1 MKTIN
6 SEISQILIKID
17 QNMLQL
23 IYKIVQQINK
33 EMEAKRYC
41 VAIFLN
47 VLQAFD
53 KVWHELQQKSSHK
66 LLLHIKSY
74 LQERHSFVNQEES
87 LSKLDL
93 FSYMKYTLKFHRT
106 MS

>member
-41 VAIFLN
+41 VAIFLD

-53 KVWHELQQKSSHK
+53 KVWHELYKKNLPINYYYILNLISK
-66 LLLHIKSY
+66 KDILLLIKK
-74 LQERHSFVNQEES
+74 RAF
-87 LSKLDL
+87 LS
-93 FSYMKYTLKFHRT
+93 
-106 MS
+106 

>member
-41 VAIFLN
+41 VAIFLD

-53 KVWHELQQKSSHK
+53 KV
-66 LLLHIKSY
+66 
-74 LQERHSFVNQEES
+74 
-87 LSKLDL
+87 
-93 FSYMKYTLKFHRT
+93 
-106 MS
+106 